1 MFFLVRWKVFLFIEQ
16 DKRVKKTYFWTNKND
31 CWEIEVALTLTLKEE
46 FAVDNEI
53 EKEKRNGKKNEIY
66 WWNLSKPFVLAQFN
80 LNKIP
85 NNLFDHYYNTL

>member
-53 EKEKRNGKKNEIY
+53 EKEKRNGKKKK
-66 WWNLSKPFVLAQFN
+66 WNLLMKFEQTVCVSP
-80 LNKIP
+80 I
-85 NNLFDHYYNTL
+85 